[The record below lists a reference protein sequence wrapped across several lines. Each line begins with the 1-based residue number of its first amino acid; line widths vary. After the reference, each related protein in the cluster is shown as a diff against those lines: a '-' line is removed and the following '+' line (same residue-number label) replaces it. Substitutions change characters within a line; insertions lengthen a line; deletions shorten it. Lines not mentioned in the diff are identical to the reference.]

1 MGVFDKFLNIMKLD
15 EEDDFDEFDEYDEED
30 ECYYCSVNMDE
41 DDMMRFLASPHSQ
54 CPFFHIYD
62 EYKIVRKQN

>member
-1 MGVFDKFLNIMKLD
+1 MADKVSQCDICAYYYYDD
-15 EEDDFDEFDEYDEED
+15 EEDQYM
-30 ECYYCSVNMDE
+30 CNMNMDE

>member
-1 MGVFDKFLNIMKLD
+1 MADKVSQCDICAYYYYDD
-15 EEDDFDEFDEYDEED
+15 EEDQYM
-30 ECYYCSVNMDE
+30 CNMNMDE
-41 DDMMRFLASPHSQ
+41 DDMMRFLSSSHNQ